1 MPVRIVTDSTC
12 DLPAEVIARY
22 GICVLP
28 LYIHVGKQSFLDG
41 VDMTRDEFY
50 SRLPT
55 FSIHPTTAVPS
66 PQKFRLLYETLA
78 KEGAS
83 DVLSIHVSATWS
95 GVVNAAHTAARETAS
110 TRVTVF
116 DSRQLSLG
124 LGFLVETAAKL
135 AAAGHS
141 VGEITTVLSAQIPCT
156 RVFAVLDT
164 LEFLRRSGR
173 VNQLVASLGTLL
185 QIKPIVT
192 VYDGQVSAERVR
204 THERALTRLV
214 EMLHGVGP
222 LERVA
227 LVHAAAPKRVAELR
241 AKAAALLPA
250 DDILVADVTPVI
262 GVHIG
267 PGAAGFVVVAARA

>member
-1 MPVRIVTDSTC
+1 MRLRIVTDSTC
-12 DLPAEVIARY
+12 DLPADVIARY

-28 LYIHVGKQSFLDG
+28 LYLNVGKQSFLDG
-41 VDMTRDEFY
+41 IDMTRDEFY

-55 FSIHPTTAVPS
+55 FPVHPTTAGPS

-78 KEGAS
+78 KQGAS
-83 DVLSIHVSATWS
+83 DVLTNHVSTTWS
-95 GVVNAAHTAARETAS
+95 GVVNVAQAAARETAS
-110 TRVTVF
+110 TRVTVL

-141 VGEITTVLSAQIPCT
+141 VSEIKARLTAQIERT
-156 RVFAVLDT
+156 HVFAVLDT
-164 LEFLRRSGR
+164 LEFLKRSGR
-173 VNQLVASLGTLL
+173 VNQLVASLGNLL
-185 QIKPIVT
+185 QIKPILT

-204 THERALTRLV
+204 THERALARLV

-241 AKAAALLPA
+241 AKAATLLPTG
-250 DDILVADVTPVI
+250 DLLVADVTPTI

-267 PGAAGFVVVAARA
+267 PGAAGFVAVAA